1 MPYKNFND
9 IPVFTQVIVAIAGI
23 WGAVINWVDRKRR
36 GKTLFSKILF
46 FSFDVFS
53 TVGISIMV
61 FLMLSG
67 YGFNELFSVGC
78 ASFMAHYGT
87 RSFYLIEVIIA
98 DKLKIEKDKLKDIR

>member
-1 MPYKNFND
+1 MYNNFNE
-9 IPVFTQVIVAIAGI
+9 IPILTQIVVFAAGV
-23 WGAVINWVDRKRR
+23 WGAVINWVDRKKR
-36 GKTLFSKILF
+36 GKTVMHKAGF
-46 FSFDVFS
+46 FAFDVFA

-61 FLMLSG
+61 FLTLSG

-98 DKLKIEKDKLKDIR
+98 DKFNINKDNFK